1 MKNSTILAG
10 VATALLLA
18 VGSVQ
23 AADDMNGMEKCQ
35 VVKDGKG
42 MIKAGKGACKTA
54 DHSCAALNKDGD
66 ADAWI
71 MVPKGQCEKINA
83 GDWTGVSDDTKA
95 KLNM

>member
-42 MIKAGKGACKTA
+42 LIKAGKGACKTA
-54 DHSCAALNKDGD
+54 DHSCAGANKDGD
-66 ADAWI
+66 VDAWI

-83 GDWTGVSDDTKA
+83 GDLTGVSEDTKS
-95 KLNM
+95 KLNV

>member
-35 VVKDGKG
+35 VVKEGKG
-42 MIKAGKGACKTA
+42 LIKAGKAACKTA
-54 DHSCAALNKDGD
+54 AHSCAGENKDGD
-66 ADAWI
+66 VDAWI
-71 MVPKGQCEKINA
+71 MVPKGQCAKINA
-83 GDWTGVSDDTKA
+83 GDWTGVSEETKA
-95 KLNM
+95 KLDI

>member
-1 MKNSTILAG
+1 MKNSKILAG

-18 VGSVQ
+18 VGSVN

-42 MIKAGKGACKTA
+42 MIKAGKAACKTA
-54 DHSCAALNKDGD
+54 AHSCAGENTAGE

-71 MVPKGQCEKINA
+71 MVPKGQCAKINA
-83 GDWTGVSDDTKA
+83 GDWTDVSEETKT
-95 KLNM
+95 KLDM